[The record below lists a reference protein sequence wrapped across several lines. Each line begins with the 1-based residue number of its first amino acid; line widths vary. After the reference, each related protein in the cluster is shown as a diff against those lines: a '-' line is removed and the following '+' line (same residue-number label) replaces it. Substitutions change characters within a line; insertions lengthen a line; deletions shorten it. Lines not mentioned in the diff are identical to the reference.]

1 MVSQYLLV
9 FLFIYFCLLY
19 ILFMQTST
27 LTFPYSARTTYT
39 AVKNLFRK
47 QDKFS
52 SVRCDDNLFVVEA
65 RHGAWISPFSEN
77 IKVKVVAT
85 GCDSCKVVVESS
97 SRSMLNLLNFGANSD
112 NVSDLGD
119 YISNEAYRL
128 QNVDTLVR
136 KSEDHSVIRFKTPDI
151 KFK

>member
-1 MVSQYLLV
+1 
-9 FLFIYFCLLY
+9 
-19 ILFMQTST
+19 MQSTS
-27 LTFPYSARTTYT
+27 LSFPHSARTTYT
-39 AVKNLFRK
+39 AVKNLFQK

-52 SVRCDDNLFVVEA
+52 SVEYDDILFVVEA

-85 GCDSCKVVVESS
+85 GCDACKVVVESS
-97 SRSMLNLLNFGANSD
+97 SRSVLNLLNFGANSE

-119 YISNEAYRL
+119 YISNEVYRL
-128 QNVDTLVR
+128 RNVDDLVR
-136 KSEDHSVIRFKTPDI
+136 KDDNDHSTIRFKTPDI

>member
-1 MVSQYLLV
+1 
-9 FLFIYFCLLY
+9 
-19 ILFMQTST
+19 MQTST
-27 LTFPYSARTTYT
+27 LSFPHSARATSA

-47 QDKFS
+47 QERFS
-52 SVRCDDNLFVVEA
+52 SVEYDDNLFVVEA

-85 GCDSCKVVVESS
+85 GCDACKVVVESS
-97 SRSMLNLLNFGANSD
+97 SRSVLNLLNFGANSE

-119 YISNEAYRL
+119 YISNEVYRL
-128 QNVDTLVR
+128 QNVDDLVR
-136 KSEDHSVIRFKTPDI
+136 KDDNDHSTIRFKTPDI